1 MKTPNKRHNTQAS
14 TQITSLFFPSIFT
27 TGIIVK
33 VFTLSP
39 SFLFFLT
46 LVVDQMNGNEERKEE
61 ETLSFSQHMKRDRT
75 MCEREIDRFTHFSTS
90 CLCTLSS
97 FSTTHSIHWE
107 KKERKKEE
115 KGMVKKVI
123 FSHRNLREHFSCL
136 PFDKTKKS
144 KVL

>member
-75 MCEREIDRFTHFSTS
+75 MCEREKSIDSLIFPHPVSAPY
-90 CLCTLSS
+90 LLSLQPIL
-97 FSTTHSIHWE
+97 FIGKR
-107 KKERKKEE
+107 KKERKK
-115 KGMVKKVI
+115 KK
-123 FSHRNLREHFSCL
+123 EW
-136 PFDKTKKS
+136 
-144 KVL
+144 